1 MAESG
6 HADATDELSLAPLSI
21 SELSLTERLPF
32 DLLEP
37 ILCHAEPPAICAAG
51 GVCRALRRAAHAE
64 ALWRT
69 RLRRLGLTE
78 VGITCA
84 AAATD
89 AWELEDDVGA
99 GRALRRMCVRLW
111 AREPCTAELVRR
123 DALPYGT
130 EYYRTKFDAR
140 LSNPFVGE
148 RACERSLI
156 ARDSCEPN
164 PNWSI

>member
-1 MAESG
+1 MRFA
-6 HADATDELSLAPLSI
+6 
-21 SELSLTERLPF
+21 
-32 DLLEP
+32 
-37 ILCHAEPPAICAAG
+37 
-51 GVCRALRRAAHAE
+51 AAHAE
-64 ALWRT
+64 ALYDVPT
-69 RLRRLGLTE
+69 LGLTE

-89 AWELEDDVGA
+89 PDAWALEDDVGA

-148 RACERSLI
+148 RAWVLVSDGAPSSVALLARAATGPATSLSFRH
-156 ARDSCEPN
+156 ARGPEGN
-164 PNWSI
+164 